1 MSDRSVATVVHQ
13 LQQEAK
19 LAQWDFDEKRNW
31 PNDEAAAY
39 LGTTPDT
46 LRVWVSKR
54 KVPFVRVGRLV
65 RFRKKDLD
73 QWLEKNFVPAE
84 AR

>member
-1 MSDRSVATVVHQ
+1 MSDKTAAAE
-13 LQQEAK
+13 LQQSQQKEK
-19 LAQWDFDEKRNW
+19 SVRFDERRNW
-31 PNDEAAAY
+31 ANEEAAEY

-54 KVPFVRVGRLV
+54 RVPFVRVGRLV